1 MCNSTSFKIVS
12 KCKEGYISE
21 CAGCQRMSL
30 VFENIYLHMT
40 LPDLQSFSRQ
50 LTTKTNVWKMDTYVG
65 NKKKIVFQTPFEN
78 TFFCFTEK
86 EYFSLERLTSSAVTN
101 LYRQNYL

>member
-1 MCNSTSFKIVS
+1 MLS

-21 CAGCQRMSL
+21 CEGCQRMSL

-40 LPDLQSFSRQ
+40 LSDLQSFNKQ
-50 LTTKTNVWKMDTYVG
+50 LSKKFNVWKMDTYVG
-65 NKKKIVFQTPFEN
+65 NNKKIVLQTPFEN

-86 EYFSLERLTSSAVTN
+86 EYFSLERLTSSAITN
-101 LYRQNYL
+101 LQRENYLNNFN